1 MNSPLAT
8 LNKILTCSFVDGPG
22 NRLVLFFQGCNLA
35 CSACHNPYTIGICDH
50 CGDCVPACDPG
61 ALTLQSNKVIFNP
74 ALCDQCDACLTICP
88 ISASPMTTQFS
99 VDDIL
104 ALIRIHKPFL
114 GGITVSGGEATMQ
127 ADFVK
132 DLFTAIKSAP
142 DLSDLTC
149 FIDSNGM
156 LDIAGWQNLLP
167 VTDGVM
173 LDIKAFA
180 MDLQKELTGHDTSA
194 AQNIARV
201 LLKAGKLYEIRYL
214 LIPGKTDNTAEL
226 DQLVA
231 FIQSLGLDTKVRL
244 NAFQHHGVR
253 GLALDQDIMPKE
265 GVDAVVELLADAGI
279 HNVTTPAIY
288 Q

>member
-1 MNSPLAT
+1 
-8 LNKILTCSFVDGPG
+8 
-22 NRLVLFFQGCNLA
+22 
-35 CSACHNPYTIGICDH
+35 
-50 CGDCVPACDPG
+50 
-61 ALTLQSNKVIFNP
+61 
-74 ALCDQCDACLTICP
+74 
-88 ISASPMTTQFS
+88 
-99 VDDIL
+99 
-104 ALIRIHKPFL
+104 
-114 GGITVSGGEATMQ
+114 MQ

-265 GVDAVVELLADAGI
+265 GVDAVVELLADEAPDVAYWSATLIGRLGERAVAAVSALCSALEADRPVIVRERAAWALGRIGQSAGE
-279 HNVTTPAIY
+279 TAIAALNKAANESKPRLSRLA
-288 Q
+288 QRALDRISG